1 MKEKKLEIKLTA
13 MNLSGEPVDTP
24 VTYQVVEME
33 KQKDGQE
40 KEGRKILTG
49 TVEANKSFVPE
60 AIYALPSGNY
70 RLKLSAKDTQGR
82 ECYGI

>member
-33 KQKDGQE
+33 EQKDGQE
-40 KEGRKILTG
+40 KKAER
-49 TVEANKSFVPE
+49 
-60 AIYALPSGNY
+60 Y
-70 RLKLSAKDTQGR
+70 
-82 ECYGI
+82 

>member
-1 MKEKKLEIKLTA
+1 

-40 KEGRKILTG
+40 KEGRKVLTG
-49 TVEANKSFVPE
+49 TVEANKSLFLRLFMPC
-60 AIYALPSGNY
+60 LPV
-70 RLKLSAKDTQGR
+70 
-82 ECYGI
+82 IIV

>member
-1 MKEKKLEIKLTA
+1 

-70 RLKLSAKDTQGR
+70 RLSFRLRIHKAESVRHLRISF
-82 ECYGI
+82 CSH

>member
-1 MKEKKLEIKLTA
+1 

-40 KEGRKILTG
+40 KEGRKVLTG
-49 TVEANKSFVPE
+49 TVEANKSFILRLFMPC
-60 AIYALPSGNY
+60 LPV
-70 RLKLSAKDTQGR
+70 
-82 ECYGI
+82 IIV